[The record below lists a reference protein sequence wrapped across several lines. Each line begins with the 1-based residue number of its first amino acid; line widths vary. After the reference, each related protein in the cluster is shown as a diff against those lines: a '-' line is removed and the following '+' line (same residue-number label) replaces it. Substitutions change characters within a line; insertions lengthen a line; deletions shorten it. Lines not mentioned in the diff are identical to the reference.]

1 MIADHVSTLSQA
13 LSELEQFS
21 VPHVGSFIRQVQQA
35 RIDPHKNVVFPPYE
49 TLIFVPYTSQYTHH
63 LVEWIQK
70 NRSVQ
75 GQVAHQLAEQ
85 LGLETFEYLQQFNNL
100 EIPEWGTLKIDES
113 NLICF
118 ERDATKQW
126 KWSEVPLIEK
136 TSKIKQVQVKAVDEI
151 KEIPFTVPEK
161 IAEVL
166 PVDEQVR
173 KAQDVPPQPNVHVQ
187 NRAVSNTKI
196 IVIGLLIVTAT
207 IALFF
212 FRNQINE
219 MLGIE
224 TSTKK
229 KLVIPKSEDEMLLE
243 AIEGDSMID
252 VTPVSKDSVDHK
264 VRQADRE
271 NFKNPIIYHIIVGIA
286 DGRIE
291 ADSLQK
297 AWQAKGFEVEALP
310 AERKNRYRI
319 SVFRSDHLN
328 TTDRKLAE
336 LKLHSKIPYDTW
348 ILKVKNP
355 NFAGG

>member
-21 VPHVGSFIRQVQQA
+21 VPYVGSFIRQVQQA
-35 RIDPHKNVVFPPYE
+35 RIDPQKNVVFPPYE

-75 GQVAHQLAEQ
+75 GQTAHQLVEQ
-85 LGLETFEYLQQFNNL
+85 LGTETFEYLQQFKNL
-100 EIPEWGTLKIDES
+100 AIPEWGTLKFDEN

-118 ERDATKQW
+118 ERDASWQW
-126 KWSEVPLIEK
+126 KWSEIPLIER
-136 TSKIKQVQVKAVDEI
+136 TTELKQVKTVDEI
-151 KEIPFTVPEK
+151 KEVPFTVPEK
-161 IAEVL
+161 TPEPA
-166 PVDEQVR
+166 PVEQQIR
-173 KAQDVPPQPNVHVQ
+173 KAQDIPPQPNILVQ
-187 NRAVSNTKI
+187 NRAVSNTKV
-196 IVIGLLIVTAT
+196 IVIGLLIISAT

-224 TSTKK
+224 TASKH
-229 KLVIPKSEDEMLLE
+229 KLVIPKSEDEMLIE

-252 VTPVSKDSVDHK
+252 VAPVSKDSIDHK
-264 VRQADRE
+264 VRQADQ
-271 NFKNPIIYHIIVGIA
+271 NHFKNPTIYHIIVGVA
-286 DGRIE
+286 DGQHQ
-291 ADSLQK
+291 ADSLK
-297 AWQAKGFEVEALP
+297 KVWIEKGFEVEALP
-310 AERKNRYRI
+310 ADKKDRFRI
-319 SVFRSDHLN
+319 SVFKSDHLN

-348 ILKVKNP
+348 VLKVKNP
-355 NFAGG
+355 NFKGG

>member
-21 VPHVGSFIRQVQQA
+21 VPYVGSFIRQVQQA
-35 RIDPHKNVVFPPYE
+35 RIDPQKNVVFPPYE

-70 NRSVQ
+70 NRSIP
-75 GQVAHQLAEQ
+75 GQAAHQLVEQ
-85 LGLETFEYLQQFNNL
+85 LGTETFEYLQQFKNL
-100 EIPEWGTLKIDES
+100 ELPEWGILKIDDN

-118 ERDATKQW
+118 ERDASRQW

-136 TSKIKQVQVKAVDEI
+136 TTELKQVKTVDEI
-151 KEIPFTVPEK
+151 KDVPFTVPEK
-161 IAEVL
+161 TPETP
-166 PVDEQVR
+166 PVKQQIR
-173 KAQDVPPQPNVHVQ
+173 KAQDIPPQPNIHVQ
-187 NRAVSNTKI
+187 NRVVSNTKV
-196 IVIGLLIVTAT
+196 IVIGLLIIVAT

-224 TSTKK
+224 TALKQ
-229 KLVIPKSEDEMLLE
+229 KLVIPKSEDEMLIE

-252 VTPVSKDSVDHK
+252 VAPVSKDSIDHK
-264 VRQADRE
+264 VRQADGE
-271 NFKNPIIYHIIVGIA
+271 NFKNPTIYHIIVAIA
-286 DGRIE
+286 DGQQE
-291 ADSLQK
+291 VDSIQK
-297 AWQAKGFEVEALP
+297 AWKDKGFDVEALP
-310 AERKNRYRI
+310 AEKKNRFRI
-319 SVFRSDHLN
+319 SVFKSDHLN

-348 ILKVKNP
+348 VLKVKNP
-355 NFAGG
+355 NTSGG